1 MISKKALVIGGS
13 GYIGSYV
20 CHELSLRGYD
30 VVIADIVKNENLS
43 KFHFIQCD
51 ISLKKEI
58 KSLFENQFEFVFH
71 LAGYASLKDAVKHP
85 VKTIELNILST
96 TLILEQ
102 CVSTNIKHFIYASS
116 AYATSSK
123 GSFYGISKLASEK
136 IIEEYNSKYN
146 LNYTILRYGS
156 VYSEVNFYNNY
167 LFKLVEKA
175 LQDKEIVHDSDGEEI
190 REYIHCSDVSKLTVD
205 VIENNDFLNSCFI
218 LTGIEQFK
226 RKEIFEMI
234 KEISGEHIEIQL
246 QNDNEQNNNYRLTPY
261 SFQPSRAKKLISN
274 PQIDLGQGILEIIKA
289 VNKNE

>member
-1 MISKKALVIGGS
+1 MSKKALVIGGS
-13 GYIGSYV
+13 GFIGSYV
-20 CHELSLRGYD
+20 CQELSERGYEI
-30 VVIADIVKNENLS
+30 VIADIVKNENLT

-51 ISLKKEI
+51 ISSKKDI
-58 KSLFENQFEFVFH
+58 KSLFKNQFEFVFH
-71 LAGYASLKDAVKHP
+71 LAGYASLKDSVTDP

-102 CVSTNIKHFIYASS
+102 CVSANIKHFIYASS

-136 IIEEYNSKYN
+136 IIEEFNSKYN

-156 VYSEVNFYNNY
+156 VYSEVSFYNNY
-167 LFKLVEKA
+167 LFKLVERAIQNK
-175 LQDKEIVHDSDGEEI
+175 KIVHNSDGEEK

-234 KEISGEHIEIQL
+234 REISGVDIEIQL
-246 QNDNEQNNNYRLTPY
+246 QNESGGNNNYRLTPY
-261 SFQPSRAKKLISN
+261 SFNPSRAKKLISN
-274 PQIDLGQGILEIIKA
+274 PQIDLGQGILEIINSVKE
-289 VNKNE
+289 NE